1 MSCDEK
7 IAVACHRPCGPFVS
21 SAKEGRMQQ
30 SSPRSRLRPAL
41 GLALGLAHIG
51 LGLWLVIAPLSFYST
66 YPGVVET
73 GPFNPHFVRD
83 IGCAY
88 LVSGGAVIAF
98 ALDLRARAAVLAG
111 GAFLALH
118 ALVHLWD
125 AAAGRETLGQ
135 LLRDLPSVALPALL
149 VLWLALHPSRS
160 RQEKR
165 YVEMADPA
173 AHRRL

>member
-1 MSCDEK
+1 M
-7 IAVACHRPCGPFVS
+7 R
-21 SAKEGRMQQ
+21 
-30 SSPRSRLRPAL
+30 
-41 GLALGLAHIG
+41 LALAWVIGIALAANGLVMLAAPRAWYG
-51 LGLWLVIAPLSFYST
+51 LV
-66 YPGVVET
+66 PGVPGT

-88 LVSGGAVIAF
+88 LASGGAVLAF
-98 ALDLRARAAVLAG
+98 ALDRRARAAALAG
-111 GAFLALH
+111 GAFLGLH

-149 VLWLALHPSRS
+149 VLWLAFPSRS

-165 YVEMADPA
+165 YGDMADPA
-173 AHRRL
+173 AHRCL